1 MRDCGR
7 GRGGGGKRGERG
19 SRRETR
25 AEWGGRGAAGP
36 GDRGPLERART
47 WSSVIITTPGI
58 TAPPE
63 ESPRWLPPPI
73 SSRVRRRSNSAPTDG
88 CLSFFGAS
96 GLRASPSVGDRA
108 PRTRASA
115 SASRLDDSTG
125 SRDGQRSTPTS
136 PRAARDCAPSGG
148 GRPIREKTT
157 ERRSV
162 IFRVLLKVS
171 ANPKKVT
178 RNGIITSRDNFLTG
192 LHTPRNADSRYEYTS
207 KRARFTP
214 RSNLPC
220 SPRSRSSAPPG
231 PP

>member
-1 MRDCGR
+1 M
-7 GRGGGGKRGERG
+7 GGERGERG

-96 GLRASPSVGDRA
+96 SARASPSVGDRA

-115 SASRLDDSTG
+115 SSSRLDDSTG
-125 SRDGQRSTPTS
+125 SRDGRRSTPTS

-162 IFRVLLKVS
+162 RSVIFRVSVMT

-192 LHTPRNADSRYEYTS
+192 LHTPRNADSRYS
-207 KRARFTP
+207 MPPRKRARFTP
-214 RSNLPC
+214 RSNSPC